1 MADPAV
7 FHFNF
12 NIFRL
17 QLAGIVFPQRQIG
30 ARFFGGV
37 AFNDAHVHFLGVGVI
52 TQKV

>member
-12 NIFRL
+12 DIFRL
-17 QLAGIVFPQRQIG
+17 QFAGIVLPQRQIG

-37 AFNDAHVHFLGVGVI
+37 TFNSAHDSFLGFGVV
-52 TQKV
+52 KKEV

>member
-12 NIFRL
+12 DIFRL
-17 QLAGIVFPQRQIG
+17 QLAGIVLPQQQIG

-37 AFNDAHVHFLGVGVI
+37 AFNDGHVHFLGVGVI